1 MYEGWIGPRLCG
13 CRPATVAGI
22 QMKGICAADDPD
34 QIKACLWRV
43 DPVPKD
49 APKEDSKYQIL
60 F

>member
-1 MYEGWIGPRLCG
+1 M
-13 CRPATVAGI
+13 AGI
-22 QMKGICAADDPD
+22 QMKGICSADDPD